1 MHRLV
6 LGASTLVLAASLSLS
21 AGYAQSP
28 AATAPAAAKT
38 KATAAKLPPGM
49 KMCRYKFKSGEVRT
63 WTCDKALPCC
73 AWEEI
78 SYVKCGSTITGCL

>member
-1 MHRLV
+1 MLRLA
-6 LGASTLVLAASLSLS
+6 LGASTLALAATLSLG

-28 AATAPAAAKT
+28 GATLPAAKAKT
-38 KATAAKLPPGM
+38 AAPKLAPGM

-63 WTCDKALPCC
+63 WTCDKAVPCC